1 MAFISQ
7 NSCFLTYI
15 LWCVLFCCFLIG
27 SIEPLDG
34 GEAEEE
40 KEQDIAYQNWFSNTY
55 ESGIEQVSL
64 QFRNTRIYVM
74 NFKKELYDAMY

>member
-15 LWCVLFCCFLIG
+15 LWRVLFCCLLIG
-27 SIEPLDG
+27 SIELLDG